1 MMLRIKIERVIIG
14 MTQTD
19 LAKKMNVQTSTV
31 QQWEN
36 GKIDMPVS
44 RLCKLADFFGCT
56 TDWLLGRSE
65 SRKW

>member
-1 MMLRIKIERVIIG
+1 MMLRIKAERVVIG

-19 LAKKMNVQTSTV
+19 LAKKMNVQMQTV
-31 QQWEN
+31 QRWEN

-44 RLCKLADFFGCT
+44 RLSELADLFGCT

-65 SRKW
+65 SRK

>member
-1 MMLRIKIERVIIG
+1 MMLRINAERVVIR

-19 LAKKMNVQTSTV
+19 LAKKMNVKMQTV
-31 QQWEN
+31 QRWES

-44 RLCKLADFFGCT
+44 RLCELADLFGCT

-65 SRKW
+65 SRK

>member
-1 MMLRIKIERVIIG
+1 MLRIKAERVMLG

-19 LAKKMNVQTSTV
+19 LAEKMNVQMYTV
-31 QQWEN
+31 QRWEN
-36 GKIDMPVS
+36 GTIDMPVS
-44 RLCKLADFFGCT
+44 RLCQLADLFGCT

>member
-1 MMLRIKIERVIIG
+1 MMLRIKAERVVIG

-19 LAKKMNVQTSTV
+19 LAKKMNVQTPTV

-65 SRKW
+65 SRK

>member
-1 MMLRIKIERVIIG
+1 MMLRIKAERVVIG

-19 LAKKMNVQTSTV
+19 LAKKMNVQMPTV
-31 QQWEN
+31 QRWEN

-44 RLCKLADFFGCT
+44 RLCELADLFGCT

-65 SRKW
+65 SRK